1 MKKVPKAIALSYNEE
16 RDAAP
21 RVTAKGK
28 GHVAEKMIEA
38 AKENDVPIKEDP
50 SMVELLSEVELNEEI
65 PEELYEVVA
74 ELLSYIYRLDQS
86 AKKRS

>member
-28 GHVAEKMIEA
+28 GHVAEKIIEA

>member
-16 RDAAP
+16 CDAAP

-28 GHVAEKMIEA
+28 GHVAEKIIEA